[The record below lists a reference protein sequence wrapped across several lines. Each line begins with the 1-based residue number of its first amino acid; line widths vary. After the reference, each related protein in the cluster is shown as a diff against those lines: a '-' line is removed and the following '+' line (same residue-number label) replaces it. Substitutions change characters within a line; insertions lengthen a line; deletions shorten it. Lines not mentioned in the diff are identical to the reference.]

1 MRFGDKLKKL
11 RTEKGLSQKKL
22 GEILNISSR
31 TIGYYETNERFP
43 KDEDTL
49 KAIADYFNVS
59 VDYLLGRTNNPNEVD
74 GYLTD
79 EEADKLADEIIEI
92 YIKKGKIKPGEEL
105 TPEKREKILR
115 EIEAFIEMT
124 NKLEGN

>member
-1 MRFGDKLKKL
+1 MGLGDKLKKL
-11 RTEKGLSQKKL
+11 RTEKGFSQKKL

-49 KAIADYFNVS
+49 KAIADFFDVS
-59 VDYLLGRTNNPNEVD
+59 VDYLIGRKPSKNNN
-74 GYLTD
+74 LTD
-79 EEADKLADEIIEI
+79 EEADQLADEIIEI
-92 YIKKGKIKPGEEL
+92 YIKKGKIKRGEEL
-105 TPEKREKILR
+105 TPEKKDKILR
-115 EIEAFIEMT
+115 EIEAFIDMT